1 MSLLIP
7 EIIMLGTRLMNAN
20 CSYQYGSN
28 NSFNKYYIILK
39 FASYR
44 HNLYCYKLSKWINIK
59 QFGQN

>member
-28 NSFNKYYIILK
+28 NSFNKIL
-39 FASYR
+39 
-44 HNLYCYKLSKWINIK
+44 HNFEICFL
-59 QFGQN
+59 